1 MTETPSA
8 EIGLADIEASSAVAA
23 QKSTNTA
30 GRQRWLG
37 SGLVVL
43 ATLFWSTA
51 GVFITMTVR
60 GSGISALGL
69 AFWRVFVAFLILAI
83 AIGVLRPPAL
93 RVHRRDL
100 PWLAGMGLAVGTFQV
115 LWILAILTN
124 GASVSTVIQCNA
136 PIIVTLLA
144 WVFWRESLTWRKWT
158 AIGLACIG
166 TILVSGLSGAGNIRL
181 TPVGLLLSL
190 GSALTYAGITLFAK
204 KLSGDYNPFVI
215 LMYSFGFAALAL
227 LPFQIGRPLP
237 TQISGAAVAAFAGL
251 VLFTT
256 IAGYSA
262 YTLALRHLQASV
274 ASILAMSE
282 VLFAAFFG
290 YVLLGERMNGWQ
302 ILGAVVIIGSVVLLT
317 ASAQPEQ
324 PSAVDH
330 RQRTRPGTANDAAGE
345 EPGSVTERP

>member
-1 MTETPSA
+1 M
-8 EIGLADIEASSAVAA
+8 
-23 QKSTNTA
+23 
-30 GRQRWLG
+30 
-37 SGLVVL
+37 
-43 ATLFWSTA
+43 
-51 GVFITMTVR
+51 R

-83 AIGVLRPPAL
+83 VIGVFRPRAL

-124 GASVSTVIQCNA
+124 GASVSTVIQCNT

-144 WVFWRESLTWRKWT
+144 WVFWREPLTWRKWT
-158 AIGLACIG
+158 AIALAGIG
-166 TILVSGLSGAGNIRL
+166 TVLVSGVSGAGNIRL
-181 TPVGLLLSL
+181 TPVGLLVSL

-227 LPFQIGRPLP
+227 SPSRWPAAPIQV
-237 TQISGAAVAAFAGL
+237 TGAAVAAFTGL

-256 IAGYSA
+256 IAGYGA

-302 ILGAVVIIGSVVLLT
+302 ILGAAVIIGAVVLLT
-317 ASAQPEQ
+317 APVSLNSRPLLSPGEATTLPASSQDRSRSGPEPQRSYHMSEHESYTSRAPTSKRSA
-324 PSAVDH
+324 
-330 RQRTRPGTANDAAGE
+330 
-345 EPGSVTERP
+345 

>member
-1 MTETPSA
+1 MTDTPSA
-8 EIGLADIEASSAVAA
+8 EIGLADIGASSAVAA

-30 GRQRWLG
+30 GQQRWLG

-83 AIGVLRPPAL
+83 AIGVLRPRVL

-100 PWLAGMGLAVGTFQV
+100 PWLAGMGLAVGAFQV

-144 WVFWRESLTWRKWT
+144 WVFWREPLTWRKWT
-158 AIGLACIG
+158 AIALACLG
-166 TILVSGLSGAGNIRL
+166 TILVSGVSGAGNIRL

-237 TQISGAAVAAFAGL
+237 TQVSGAAIAAFAGL

-256 IAGYSA
+256 IAGYGA

-302 ILGAVVIIGSVVLLT
+302 ILGAVVIVAAVVLLT
-317 ASAQPEQ
+317 APVQPEQ
-324 PSAVDH
+324 PSAAEP
-330 RQRTRPGTANDAAGE
+330 RRSNNAAGE
-345 EPGSVTERP
+345 QPEPVTERP

>member
-1 MTETPSA
+1 
-8 EIGLADIEASSAVAA
+8 
-23 QKSTNTA
+23 
-30 GRQRWLG
+30 
-37 SGLVVL
+37 
-43 ATLFWSTA
+43 
-51 GVFITMTVR
+51 
-60 GSGISALGL
+60 
-69 AFWRVFVAFLILAI
+69 
-83 AIGVLRPPAL
+83 
-93 RVHRRDL
+93 
-100 PWLAGMGLAVGTFQV
+100 MGLAVGTFQV

-144 WVFWRESLTWRKWT
+144 WVFWREPLTWRKWT
-158 AIGLACIG
+158 AIGLACVG
-166 TILVSGLSGAGNIRL
+166 TILVSGVSGAGNIRL

-237 TQISGAAVAAFAGL
+237 TQVTGAAVAAFTGL

-256 IAGYSA
+256 IAGYGA

-302 ILGAVVIIGSVVLLT
+302 ILGAVVIIGAVVLLT
-317 ASAQPEQ
+317 APVQPEQ
-324 PSAVDH
+324 PSAAEP
-330 RQRTRPGTANDAAGE
+330 RRSNDAAGE
-345 EPGSVTERP
+345 QPGPVTERP

>member
-8 EIGLADIEASSAVAA
+8 EIGLTDIGVRPGVTSQQGIS
-23 QKSTNTA
+23 TA
-30 GRQRWLG
+30 GQRRWLG

-51 GVFITMTVR
+51 GVFITTTVR

-69 AFWRVFVAFLILAI
+69 AFWRVFAAFLCLAVV
-83 AIGVLRPPAL
+83 IGVFRPRAL
-93 RVHRRDL
+93 RVRRRDL

-144 WVFWRESLTWRKWT
+144 WVFWREPLTWRKWT
-158 AIGLACIG
+158 AIALACLG
-166 TILVSGLSGAGNIRL
+166 TILVSGVSGAGNIRL
-181 TPVGLLLSL
+181 TPVGLLFSL

-237 TQISGAAVAAFAGL
+237 TQVTGAAVAAFTGL

-256 IAGYSA
+256 IAGYGA

-302 ILGAVVIIGSVVLLT
+302 ILGAVVIIGAVVLLT
-317 ASAQPEQ
+317 APAQPEQ
-324 PSAVDH
+324 PSAAEP
-330 RQRTRPGTANDAAGE
+330 RRSNDAAGE
-345 EPGSVTERP
+345 QPGPVTERH

>member
-1 MTETPSA
+1 MTDTPSA
-8 EIGLADIEASSAVAA
+8 EIGLADIGASSAVAA

-30 GRQRWLG
+30 GQQRWLG

-69 AFWRVFVAFLILAI
+69 AFWRVFVAFLILTV
-83 AIGVLRPPAL
+83 AIGVLRPRAL

-115 LWILAILTN
+115 LWILAILAN

-144 WVFWRESLTWRKWT
+144 WVFWREPLTWRKWT
-158 AIGLACIG
+158 AIALACIG
-166 TILVSGLSGAGNIRL
+166 TVLVSGLSGAGNLRL
-181 TPVGLLLSL
+181 TPVGLLVSL

-204 KLSGDYNPFVI
+204 KLSGAYNPFVT

-237 TQISGAAVAAFAGL
+237 SQVSGAAIVAFAGL
-251 VLFTT
+251 VLLTT
-256 IAGYSA
+256 ITGYGA

-282 VLFAAFFG
+282 VLFASFFG

-302 ILGAVVIIGSVVLLT
+302 ILGALVIIGAVVLLT
-317 ASAQPEQ
+317 VQSQAET
-324 PSAVDH
+324 PSDAESQ
-330 RQRTRPGTANDAAGE
+330 QRALPGTATSPAGE
-345 EPGSVTERP
+345 QPRLVAERP

>member
-1 MTETPSA
+1 MTDTPSA
-8 EIGLADIEASSAVAA
+8 DVAPADVGAISVSS
-23 QKSTNTA
+23 QQDIST
-30 GRQRWLG
+30 GEQRRWLG
-37 SGLVVL
+37 PGLVVL
-43 ATLFWSTA
+43 ASLFWSTA
-51 GVFITMTVR
+51 GVFIMTTVR

-69 AFWRVFVAFLILAI
+69 AFWRVFIAFLCLAV
-83 AIGVLRPPAL
+83 AIGVFRPRAL

-100 PWLAGMGLAVGTFQV
+100 PWLAGMGLAVGMFQV

-144 WVFWRESLTWRKWT
+144 WVFWREPLTWRKWT
-158 AIGLACIG
+158 AIALAGIG
-166 TILVSGLSGAGNIRL
+166 TILMSGVSGAGNIRL
-181 TPVGLLLSL
+181 TPVGLLVSL

-237 TQISGAAVAAFAGL
+237 TQASGAAVAAFAGL
-251 VLFTT
+251 VLITT

-302 ILGAVVIIGSVVLLT
+302 IMGAVVIIGAVVLLT
-317 ASAQPEQ
+317 VSARPEQ
-324 PSAVDH
+324 PSA
-330 RQRTRPGTANDAAGE
+330 AGE
-345 EPGSVTERP
+345 QPGPVAERP

>member
-1 MTETPSA
+1 MTDTPSS
-8 EIGLADIEASSAVAA
+8 ERGQTDIGTGPGAPALQA
-23 QKSTNTA
+23 TA
-30 GRQRWLG
+30 TTGQRRWLG

-51 GVFITMTVR
+51 GVFITFTVR

-69 AFWRVFVAFLILAI
+69 AFWRVFVAFLILVI
-83 AIGVLRPPAL
+83 AIGLLRPRDL

-144 WVFWRESLTWRKWT
+144 WVFWREPLTWRKWT
-158 AIGLACIG
+158 AIALAGIG
-166 TILVSGLSGAGNIRL
+166 TILMSGVSSAGNIHL

-215 LMYSFGFAALAL
+215 LIYSFGFAALAL
-227 LPFQIGRPLP
+227 LPFQFSRPLP
-237 TQISGAAVAAFAGL
+237 TQVSGEAVAAFAGL

-256 IAGYSA
+256 IAGYGA

-282 VLFAAFFG
+282 VLFAAFFA

-302 ILGAVVIIGSVVLLT
+302 ILGAAVIIGAVVLLT
-317 ASAQPEQ
+317 APVQPEQ
-324 PSAVDH
+324 PSAKP
-330 RQRTRPGTANDAAGE
+330 RRSSGAAGE
-345 EPGSVTERP
+345 QPGPVTEQP

>member
-1 MTETPSA
+1 MTGTRP
-8 EIGLADIEASSAVAA
+8 
-23 QKSTNTA
+23 
-30 GRQRWLG
+30 RWLG
-37 SGLVVL
+37 LGLVVL
-43 ATLFWSTA
+43 ASFFWSTA
-51 GVFITMTVR
+51 GIFITTAVR

-69 AFWRVFVAFLILAI
+69 AFWRVFVAFLSLAI
-83 AIGVLRPPAL
+83 AIGVIRPRAL

-100 PWLAGMGLAVGTFQV
+100 PWLVGMGVAVGTFQV

-144 WVFWRESLTWRKWT
+144 WVFWREPLTWRKWA

-166 TILVSGLSGAGNIRL
+166 TVLVSGVSGAGNIHL

-204 KLSGDYNPFVI
+204 KLTGDYNPFVI

-237 TQISGAAVAAFAGL
+237 AQVSGVAIAAFAGL

-256 IAGYSA
+256 IAGYGA
-262 YTLALRHLQASV
+262 YTLGLRHLQASV

-282 VLFAAFFG
+282 VPFATFFG
-290 YVLLGERMNGWQ
+290 YVVLGERLNGWQ
-302 ILGAVVIIGSVVLLT
+302 ILGALVIISAVVLL
-317 ASAQPEQ
+317 SVHVRPER
-324 PSAVDH
+324 PSDTDH
-330 RQRTRPGTANDAAGE
+330 RGPTRPGTENDTVCDR
-345 EPGSVTERP
+345 PGPVPERV